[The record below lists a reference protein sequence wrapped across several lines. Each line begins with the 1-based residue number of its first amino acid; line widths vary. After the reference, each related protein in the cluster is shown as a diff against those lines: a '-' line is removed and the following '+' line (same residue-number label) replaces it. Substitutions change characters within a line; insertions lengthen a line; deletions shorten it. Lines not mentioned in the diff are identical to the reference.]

1 MNATIELNVTGMT
14 CGHCK
19 SAVESALKSVA
30 GVAAVNV
37 DLGSGKASVT
47 GEHVKLED
55 LVAAVADEGYSAA
68 AAQ

>member
-1 MNATIELNVTGMT
+1 MNIELNVSGMT

-30 GVAAVNV
+30 GVSTVEV
-37 DLGSGKASVT
+37 DLAAGKATVD
-47 GEHVKLED
+47 GEGVKLEA
-55 LVAAVADEGYSAA
+55 LVAAVADEGYSAS

>member
-1 MNATIELNVTGMT
+1 MNIELNVAGMT

-30 GVAAVNV
+30 GVSAVEV
-37 DLGSGKASVT
+37 DLAGGTAKVSGESVQ
-47 GEHVKLED
+47 LEM
-55 LVAAVADEGYSAA
+55 LVAAVAEEGYSAS

>member
-1 MNATIELNVTGMT
+1 MKIELNVSGMT

-30 GVAAVNV
+30 GVSAVEV
-37 DLGSGKASVT
+37 DLANGTAKVSGE
-47 GEHVKLED
+47 GIQLEM
-55 LVAAVADEGYSAA
+55 LVAVVADEGYSAS

>member
-1 MNATIELNVTGMT
+1 MNTNIELNVSGMT

-37 DLGSGKASVT
+37 DLAAGKASVT

-55 LVAAVADEGYSAA
+55 LVAAVADEGYSASA
-68 AAQ
+68 AR

>member
-1 MNATIELNVTGMT
+1 MNTNIELNVSGMT

-19 SAVESALKSVA
+19 SAVESALKSVS
-30 GVAAVNV
+30 GVKAVNV
-37 DLGSGKASVT
+37 DLAAGKASVT

>member
-1 MNATIELNVTGMT
+1 MNIELNVAGMT

-30 GVAAVNV
+30 GVSTATVDFAAGTATVN
-37 DLGSGKASVT
+37 
-47 GEHVKLED
+47 GEGVKLEA
-55 LVAAVADEGYSAA
+55 LVAAVADEGYSAS